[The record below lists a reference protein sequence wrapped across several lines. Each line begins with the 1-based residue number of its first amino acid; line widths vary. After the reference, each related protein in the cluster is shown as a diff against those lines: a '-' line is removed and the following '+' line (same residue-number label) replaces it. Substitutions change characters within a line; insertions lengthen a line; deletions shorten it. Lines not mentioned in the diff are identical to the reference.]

1 MTGFG
6 DGSGISWTICK
17 QSAPRSRQITTTT
30 PHHSISTGRM
40 LFLTPNKQCQSN
52 GGTYYYHY
60 YCYDKIKTVEIKTL
74 VTEDIFWLLPY
85 WLEKMKTVFIEK

>member
-1 MTGFG
+1 MAVA
-6 DGSGISWTICK
+6 
-17 QSAPRSRQITTTT
+17 SAGPYANNLHLAPDRTTT

-40 LFLTPNKQCQSN
+40 LFLTPKKQCQSN

-60 YCYDKIKTVEIKTL
+60 YYYDKIKTVEIKML
-74 VTEDIFWLLPY
+74 VTEDIFRLLPY